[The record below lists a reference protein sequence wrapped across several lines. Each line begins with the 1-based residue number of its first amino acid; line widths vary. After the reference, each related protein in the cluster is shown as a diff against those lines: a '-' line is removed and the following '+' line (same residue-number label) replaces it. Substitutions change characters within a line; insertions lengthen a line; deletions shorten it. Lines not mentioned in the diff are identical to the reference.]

1 MLTHVMAAS
10 VPGDMYIMDSGAEEH
25 VSREV
30 DAFTDLRAGAS
41 VPLQTADGTEMKAH
55 VSGTVRGL
63 QRAVG
68 VRDLSLPGLISNARV
83 LDDMRTDGV
92 HNAIMYTWTEVL
104 IVQSRNLSFRQQI
117 RRLGLRIVSSGPQ

>member
-25 VSREV
+25 VFREI
-30 DAFTDLRAGAS
+30 DIFTDLRTGAS

-63 QRAVG
+63 RRAVG
-68 VRDLSLPGLISNARV
+68 VRGLSLPGLISNARV
-83 LDDMRTDGV
+83 LDDMGTEGV
-92 HNAIMYTWTEVL
+92 HNAIVYTQT
-104 IVQSRNLSFRQQI
+104 RC
-117 RRLGLRIVSSGPQ
+117 